1 MKWIHVLLTDQRSCP
16 NVAITSNY
24 KCRIISERLLAI
36 PVQSHKKLFRQ
47 FFIAFSD

>member
-16 NVAITSNY
+16 NVAITS

-36 PVQSHKKLFRQ
+36 PVQSHKKFFRQ